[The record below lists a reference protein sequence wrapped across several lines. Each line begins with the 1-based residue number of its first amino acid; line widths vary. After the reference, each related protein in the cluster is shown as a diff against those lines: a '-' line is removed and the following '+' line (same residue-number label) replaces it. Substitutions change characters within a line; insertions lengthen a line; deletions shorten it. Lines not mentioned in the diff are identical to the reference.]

1 MHSQSTALP
10 LSYTRL
16 LYRAL
21 RDSNPYAHLERVV
34 SYQLD
39 EGHKFILNFNLYLG
53 AEGFE
58 PSTSHTQNGHD
69 TYFVTPRFRVC
80 RDSNPES
87 VVYKTTA
94 LPIKLHTLYTRPG
107 LESNQ

>member
-16 LYRAL
+16 KKKRAL
-21 RDSNPYAHLERVV
+21 RDSNPYAHLERVI

-39 EGHKFILNFNLYLG
+39 EGHFHKLG

-69 TYFVTPRFRVC
+69 TYFVTPR
-80 RDSNPES
+80 S
-87 VVYKTTA
+87 
-94 LPIKLHTLYTRPG
+94 
-107 LESNQ
+107 